1 MQAKPQK
8 LGEMLINAGIID
20 AFQLNS
26 ALSHQRN
33 HGGRLGASLI
43 KLGYISEERLLNFLA
58 EQYNTP
64 RVDPVHRKV
73 PESVLATLPAEKA
86 RQFYVM
92 PLERAETTT
101 GKALVVAM
109 TDPTNLTVID
119 SLQFVTG
126 LRIRPVL
133 ASERQLKKAI
143 NKFYGP
149 DPLAREE
156 WDDDEP
162 TLVAPSAGPAEDEK
176 PVAPATPPV
185 ASLPQVF
192 STEERLQALLS
203 RLLELGVLSREDYE
217 LINRQPDAL
226 ARPDVTP
233 QESEAQRQRHGE
245 RLAGL
250 LAKLH
255 ELGVLTRQEYEE
267 IKSTA
272 GADRQG
278 SEALLAA
285 LLVKLLELGVLSLQE
300 KASLESS
307 GHLGSTLQGL
317 LDKLLALDVLSDAEF
332 RELN

>member
-1 MQAKPQK
+1 MPGRSQK

-20 AFQLNS
+20 AFQLSS

-33 HGGRLGASLI
+33 HGGRLGGSLI

-73 PESVLATLPAEKA
+73 VASVLAMLPAEKA

-92 PLERAETTT
+92 PLEQSETTA

-119 SLQFVTG
+119 SLQFITG

-156 WDDDEP
+156 WDDDESPLITPQPKPASAAGQPP
-162 TLVAPSAGPAEDEK
+162 TPDPAAE
-176 PVAPATPPV
+176 TSPPQI
-185 ASLPQVF
+185 SG
-192 STEERLQALLS
+192 TEERLQALLGK
-203 RLLELGVLSREDYE
+203 LLELGIL
-217 LINRQPDAL
+217 NRQEYEEIKAEPQ
-226 ARPDVTP
+226 TP
-233 QESEAQRQRHGE
+233 EQRANRAVEYARQRNGE
-245 RLAGL
+245 RLAAL

-255 ELGVLTRQEYEE
+255 ELGLLTRHEYEE
-267 IKSTA
+267 IKAAA
-272 GADRQG
+272 GGDGQG

-285 LLVKLLELGVLSLQE
+285 LMAKLVELGIIGLRE
-300 KASLESS
+300 RAALEAR
-307 GHLGSTLQGL
+307 GDLGKTLQGL
-317 LDKLLALDVLSDAEF
+317 IDMLRDLEVFTRAEYQELS
-332 RELN
+332 